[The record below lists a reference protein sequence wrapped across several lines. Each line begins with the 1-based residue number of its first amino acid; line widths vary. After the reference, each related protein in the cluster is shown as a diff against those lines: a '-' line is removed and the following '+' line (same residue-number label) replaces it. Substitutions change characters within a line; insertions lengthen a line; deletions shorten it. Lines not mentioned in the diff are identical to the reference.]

1 MPKENEQRWVC
12 SDCGNRITTYV
23 KVSEPPI
30 CSKHLKPVRMAE
42 MSTIKWGKAK

>member
-1 MPKENEQRWVC
+1 MRKGNEQRWVC

-23 KVSEPPI
+23 RVSEPPV

-42 MSTIKWGKAK
+42 TYNIKWGERK

>member
-1 MPKENEQRWVC
+1 MRRGNEQRWVC
-12 SDCGNRITTYV
+12 VECSNSITTFV

-42 MSTIKWGKAK
+42 VSTIKWGKPK